1 MKIRDFV
8 NAVFSLIGL
17 IDIFTLIFNEHLF
30 DEEMDS
36 SVKWELFVFL
46 GVSICVAI
54 LYGLEVIT

>member
-8 NAVFSLIGL
+8 NAIFSLIGL

-36 SVKWELFVFL
+36 SVKWELFIFL
-46 GVSICVAI
+46 GVSICIAI
-54 LYGLEVIT
+54 SYVLEVQT

>member
-1 MKIRDFV
+1 MKMKDFV

-54 LYGLEVIT
+54 LYVLEVIT